1 MADILDSYIKKI
13 NGVNI
18 YQRIN
23 DFINTLLNK
32 IKLYFV
38 RLKIQVE
45 IIKIKLE
52 LLNNYI
58 NLGKYISKYYN
69 EEKIKDFSYQ
79 EKYFI
84 LNKEINKKNRYIK
97 KLKNIIKT

>member
-18 YQRIN
+18 SQRIN

-38 RLKIQVE
+38 RIKIQFE

-84 LNKEINKKNRYIK
+84 LNQEINKKKRYIK
-97 KLKNIIKT
+97 KLKNIIKK

>member
-1 MADILDSYIKKI
+1 MVDILDSYIKKI

-18 YQRIN
+18 SQRIN
-23 DFINTLLNK
+23 DFINTLSNK

-38 RLKIQVE
+38 RLKIQFE

-84 LNKEINKKNRYIK
+84 LNQEINKKNRYIK
-97 KLKNIIKT
+97 KLKNIIKK